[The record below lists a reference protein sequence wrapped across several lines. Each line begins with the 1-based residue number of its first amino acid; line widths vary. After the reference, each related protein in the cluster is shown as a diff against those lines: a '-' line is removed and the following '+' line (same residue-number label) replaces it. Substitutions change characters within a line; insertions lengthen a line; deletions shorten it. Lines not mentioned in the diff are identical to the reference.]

1 MKQKAKASITSEGNL
16 PKASKNEENE
26 AINRLKNTQESM
38 KGFLRGYHEEK
49 REEMLDTLYSKGF
62 PEYYEV
68 VTIEFEERALDLV
81 TQLIEDESITLSEE
95 SVGGLYD
102 TVVTTQAECIGK
114 LEECGVVWFD
124 IPFEKIVVKGVLYND
139 EESRIRGVM
148 SAY

>member
-1 MKQKAKASITSEGNL
+1 MEKINKEKENQAV
-16 PKASKNEENE
+16 KNQE
-26 AINRLKNTQESM
+26 NTQESM
-38 KGFLRGYHEEK
+38 KDFLRGYHEEK
-49 REEMLDTLYSKGF
+49 REEMLDTLNCEGF

-124 IPFEKIVVKGVLYND
+124 LPFENIVIKGVLYND